1 MREIEIKAK
10 IASVESI
17 VDLLTKQGVSVTEP
31 VTQHDRVYGLP
42 GIAGDDENTAPWL
55 RIRTETKDGTTK
67 NIFTLKRSVTNQM
80 DSIEHETEVADDV
93 ELERIIEQLSFVPYS
108 DLTKTRQ
115 KAKLTDIEI
124 CIDTVE
130 ELGTF
135 IEAEKLTADDV
146 DYQAVIDELW
156 VVFEALGISR
166 DDEVTDGY
174 DVLMNKK
181 LATAV

>member
-1 MREIEIKAK
+1 
-10 IASVESI
+10 
-17 VDLLTKQGVSVTEP
+17 
-31 VTQHDRVYGLP
+31 
-42 GIAGDDENTAPWL
+42 
-55 RIRTETKDGTTK
+55 
-67 NIFTLKRSVTNQM
+67 M

-93 ELERIIEQLSFVPYS
+93 ELEKIIEQLSFVPYS